1 MKTHYVTVVLVFG
14 YGNLAICRWN
24 PSRSHGQTSSPQR
37 FMTFR
42 TILLDSVSVMRSMKS
57 NDRCAKGARFSASR
71 S

>member
-42 TILLDSVSVMRSMKS
+42 TIFLDSESVMR
-57 NDRCAKGARFSASR
+57 
-71 S
+71 